1 MQVAVVVPQ
10 LTAQLCDTEYQM
22 VLAILAANFGEQ
34 SDMPADLQQLHSQL
48 VSSRVAAQAQARA
61 RAQGQAPAQLLSPT
75 TSLDAGRRQEPS
87 SPRLHS
93 TSEGGRAKER

>member
-1 MQVAVVVPQ
+1 MVPQ
-10 LTAQLCDTEYQM
+10 ITAQLCDTEYQM

-61 RAQGQAPAQLLSPT
+61 RAQPPQQLLSPT
-75 TSLDAGRRQEPS
+75 SSLDAGQRSEVT
-87 SPRLHS
+87 SPRLQS
-93 TSEGGRAKER
+93 TFEGGGAKER

>member
-1 MQVAVVVPQ
+1 MVPQ

-48 VSSRVAAQAQARA
+48 VSSRAAAQAQARA
-61 RAQGQAPAQLLSPT
+61 RAQQQSEQLLSPT
-75 TSLDAGRRQEPS
+75 TSMDAGHKYEPA
-87 SPRLHS
+87 SPRPHS
-93 TSEGGRAKER
+93 ASGGAKER